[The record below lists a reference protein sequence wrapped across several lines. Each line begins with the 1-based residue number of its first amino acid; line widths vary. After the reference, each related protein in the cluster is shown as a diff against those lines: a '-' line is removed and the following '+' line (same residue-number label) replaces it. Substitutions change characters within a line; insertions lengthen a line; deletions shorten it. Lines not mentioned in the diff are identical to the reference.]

1 MAKEDWDTFT
11 SENITSFEPDDLQI
25 ITTQQVIIQTALYT
39 PLCQCLWTALFRF
52 AVFMQNSIKCELF
65 KTKQEWG
72 QIGHHMQYVSS
83 SYADRLFQ
91 TEGNLSAFIN

>member
-25 ITTQQVIIQTALYT
+25 ITTQEAIIQTALYT
-39 PLCQCLWTALFRF
+39 SLCQCLWTALFRF
-52 AVFMQNSIKCELF
+52 DVFMQNSIKFELF

-72 QIGHHMQYVSS
+72 QIGHRMQYVSS
-83 SYADRLFQ
+83 SYADIDSFRLKAIC
-91 TEGNLSAFIN
+91 LHL